1 MIYAAATVSV
11 VLALILNFEPRYG
24 QKNMLVYL
32 GICSLMGSLTVI
44 MSMIKMILKE
54 VSYQCCRLW
63 IAEISV
69 CSDSVML
76 QCYSAAIRQ
85 HCVLNDVSRNNNDLF
100 KFHYAKASI

>member
-44 MSMIKMILKE
+44 MSMINHFEGSI
-54 VSYQCCRLW
+54 
-63 IAEISV
+63 ISV
-69 CSDSVML
+69 LSIVDCRNIGLFGSVI
-76 QCYSAAIRQ
+76 CYSAIAP
-85 HCVLNDVSRNNNDLF
+85 LF
-100 KFHYAKASI
+100 DNTMY